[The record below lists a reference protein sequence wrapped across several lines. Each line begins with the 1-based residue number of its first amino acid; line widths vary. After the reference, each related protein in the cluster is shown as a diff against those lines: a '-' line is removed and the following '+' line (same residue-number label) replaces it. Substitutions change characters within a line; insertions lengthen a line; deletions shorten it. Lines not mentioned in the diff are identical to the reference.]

1 MTNYNDILHH
11 CYLSARTLRA
21 LQLCHQ
27 VAVTGIQ
34 RSAMPTSWPEDLSTL
49 TSEELAVLHRANEEW
64 FTDLKL
70 RVQLLTDGKT
80 VGVIGE
86 DNFARSM
93 KCINKD

>member
-1 MTNYNDILHH
+1 
-11 CYLSARTLRA
+11 
-21 LQLCHQ
+21 
-27 VAVTGIQ
+27 
-34 RSAMPTSWPEDLSTL
+34 MPTSWPEDLSTL

-93 KCINKD
+93 KSINKDIAECVRRRQLLDAVVNIVPVMGSGLR